1 MYIVTNGRHYNDR
14 CCFDYGNAEVDN
26 NDDGPGTMEAVY
38 FGNAKGNSLSLSLSP
53 PLSLSMFALRLTLR
67 PATPKAA

>member
-26 NDDGPGTMEAVY
+26 NDDGPGTMEALY
-38 FGNAKGNSLSLSLSP
+38 LDAHSP
-53 PLSLSMFALRLTLR
+53 SPTCLSMHTL
-67 PATPKAA
+67 